1 MRDHLPDILVV
12 QCIQQVEEEFTVR
25 AAARWVIIGHVLHHI
40 GVVFELREQVLHTQF
55 IVTWDHDELDILK
68 LHHLLLTGQHK
79 TNIILGDH
87 LKLRVNCEG
96 ETYLW
101 VEVHSTGGVP

>member
-40 GVVFELREQVLHTQF
+40 RVVFELREQVLHTQF
-55 IVTWDHDELDILK
+55 IVTWDHDELDIL
-68 LHHLLLTGQHK
+68 
-79 TNIILGDH
+79 
-87 LKLRVNCEG
+87 
-96 ETYLW
+96 
-101 VEVHSTGGVP
+101 